1 MTDLPNVL
9 LAAWDRLLPGQPDLG
24 ASLVAAY
31 GDSSRHYHNLRHLQ
45 QVLTAVDVLAAEA
58 ADLDVVRLAA
68 WFHDA
73 VYDVRST
80 DNEEQSALLAE
91 SALTATEVDSTRVSE
106 VVRLV
111 RLTATHAPA
120 PGDANGSVL
129 CDADL
134 SILATDPDVYAGYT
148 RAVRVEY
155 AHVPEDDFRRG
166 RSAVLQ
172 QLLGL
177 PSLFGTARGR
187 REWEPVARANVSRE
201 LARLAT

>member
-1 MTDLPNVL
+1 MCRLSS
-9 LAAWDRLLPGQPDLG
+9 LLPGT
-24 ASLVAAY
+24 ACYRVSRISATSLVAAY
-31 GDSSRHYHNLRHLQ
+31 DDRSRHYHNLRHLQ

-91 SALTATEVDSTRVSE
+91 SALTATDLDATRISE

-120 PGDANGSVL
+120 AGDANGSVL

-134 SILATDPDVYAGYT
+134 SILASGPDVYAGYT

-172 QLLGL
+172 QLLAL
-177 PSLFGTARGR
+177 PTLFGTARGR
-187 REWEPVARANVSRE
+187 REWEPLARANVSRE